1 MSMTALHGGR
11 TMVNTGRG
19 ISSAVRSD
27 DDFAPWPAAPTVV
40 LWDLDNVD
48 PGMEGMRR
56 AGASLTELAGSNTYS
71 LVSGHPA
78 LLGPRE
84 PVLLEMGYVV
94 LGARARRNG
103 ADARLLQAGGWL
115 RRHAGVGT
123 FVLASGDHGFW
134 PLARGADVTV
144 VVRSPALV
152 SRILAL
158 HANRVVSL

>member
-1 MSMTALHGGR
+1 
-11 TMVNTGRG
+11 MVNAGRG

-27 DDFAPWPAAPTVV
+27 GDFAPWPAAPTVV

-48 PGMEGMRR
+48 PGIEGMRG
-56 AGASLTELAGSNTYS
+56 AGAALRELAGSNTYS

-94 LGARARRNG
+94 LPARARRNG
-103 ADARLLQAGGWL
+103 ADAQLLQAGAWL
-115 RRHAGVGT
+115 RRYAGVGT

-134 PLARGADVTV
+134 RLAKGVDVIV
-144 VVRSPALV
+144 AVRSPALV
-152 SRILAL
+152 SRTLAL
-158 HANRVVSL
+158 HAKRVVSL